1 VIEGLHRQSIVTY
14 SPQQN
19 RVIERQNSMIMGA
32 SRSMLKGKGL
42 PDWFGGGGGGS
53 HRCLPSEQS
62 LMHGDPRENSF

>member
-1 VIEGLHRQSIVTY
+1 
-14 SPQQN
+14 
-19 RVIERQNSMIMGA
+19 MGA